1 MNAIRIMIIDDHS
14 IVRDG
19 LKYMIGIS
27 GDFEVVGEAEGVLD
41 ALEILQK
48 SKPDIILLDYKLER
62 SDGVIACREIKKRY
76 PQIKILMLT
85 AFAEEQ
91 VVTDAIKSGADG
103 YLLKNIDH
111 DQLAQAI
118 KQLHAGKSVLD
129 PSVTESVL
137 SAIRGEASK
146 EKSILAKKEQ
156 AIMELVSQGR
166 TNQEIASQLGMPE
179 KSVRNAL
186 SLIYKQVGV
195 TNRTEAAAYWLSMKR
210 S

>member
-27 GDFEVVGEAEGVLD
+27 GDFEVIGEAEGVLD

-48 SKPDIILLDYKLER
+48 IKPDIILLDYKLER

-137 SAIRGEASK
+137 SAIRGEAPK

-166 TNQEIASQLGMPE
+166 TNQEIAAQLGMPE